1 MIRRKKD
8 EFGIAAMLRFDE
20 RKKESG
26 LTRTLSGC
34 SSLLAFPNFTSE
46 RLEEGSIMKGSTLL
60 LLKSD
65 IALEME

>member
-26 LTRTLSGC
+26 LTRTLS
-34 SSLLAFPNFTSE
+34 LVAVPY
-46 RLEEGSIMKGSTLL
+46 
-60 LLKSD
+60 
-65 IALEME
+65 